1 VVKAY
6 LVYLQT
12 LQFRN
17 APCLPSWYR
26 TLPKN
31 ADNVNE
37 VDHVFGSR
45 IIQLHQKPQNSRHEQ
60 ASKPRV
66 ESLWYLTKMVAEVP
80 ALKGVEVVHTISA
93 TITTVLVELKIMGKK
108 VDELVEMTRGKL
120 TYQKVDKIACKVVM
134 ARVPGGEGVEKASI
148 VPSTMTTSRFPM
160 G

>member
-1 VVKAY
+1 
-6 LVYLQT
+6 
-12 LQFRN
+12 
-17 APCLPSWYR
+17 
-26 TLPKN
+26 
-31 ADNVNE
+31 
-37 VDHVFGSR
+37 
-45 IIQLHQKPQNSRHEQ
+45 
-60 ASKPRV
+60 
-66 ESLWYLTKMVAEVP
+66 MVAEVP